1 MSNRTTAKSNIVTL
15 NVPTVTNA
23 ILNDMLNGEL
33 ADNVVFREDVAV
45 NQVSA
50 ISNITVDFSGK
61 DRVNLTRT
69 GGNLVI
75 TLANIGDG
83 ETKFLLVTKT
93 AGQAVTWVG
102 VTDITPIKANA
113 NALSLVLYEIVRK
126 GANYFAW
133 AWVENVKTATDSIEG
148 VLPIATAV
156 EVAALTSLVKMVV
169 PGRIPIAST
178 TQKGVIEIANS
189 TEANA
194 LSDTT
199 RALTPGNVP
208 ISSTTQKGLIEVATA
223 AENDAGSAGNLAV
236 IASELK
242 RKLDELQAYI
252 GFRVVQRFRW
262 DTGTDTI
269 TTYTNIWPLTS
280 HGLNNATGTYTFN
293 LGAHAD
299 TTYTVLAVAEGTG
312 LVKISQINFN
322 GGEVTIRTADDDT
335 ANSTNLYI
343 TVIAFE

>member
-1 MSNRTTAKSNIVTL
+1 MANRTTVKSNIIGL
-15 NVPTVTNA
+15 NVPSVTNN
-23 ILNDMLNGEL
+23 ILNSMLNGEL

-45 NQVSA
+45 SQVSS

-61 DRVNLTRT
+61 DRVDLTRT

-75 TLANIGDG
+75 TIANVGDG

-113 NALSLVLYEIVRK
+113 NALSLVLYEIKRK
-126 GANYFAW
+126 GSNYFAF
-133 AWVENVKTATDSIEG
+133 AWVENVKTATDIIEG
-148 VLPIATAV
+148 VLSIATAA
-156 EVAALTSLVKMVV
+156 EVAAMSVNNKIVV
-169 PGRIPIAST
+169 PGRIPNSSVS
-178 TQKGVIEIANS
+178 QKGFVQSASAAECNGLATYNKYVP
-189 TEANA
+189 
-194 LSDTT
+194 
-199 RALTPGNVP
+199 PGYLP
-208 ISSTTQKGLIEVATA
+208 ISSTTQKGLIEVATG
-223 AENDAGSAGNLAV
+223 AENDAGTAGNLAV

-262 DTGTDTI
+262 DTATDTI
-269 TTYTNIWPLTS
+269 TTYTNTWPLTS

-293 LGAHAD
+293 LGAHTD

-322 GGEVTIRTADDDT
+322 GGEVTIRTGDDGSPN
-335 ANSTNLYI
+335 ATNLYI